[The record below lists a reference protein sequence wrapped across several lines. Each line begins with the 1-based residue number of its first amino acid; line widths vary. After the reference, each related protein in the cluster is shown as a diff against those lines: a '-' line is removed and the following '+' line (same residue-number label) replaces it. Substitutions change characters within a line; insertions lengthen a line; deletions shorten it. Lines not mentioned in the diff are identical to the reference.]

1 MIVLAAVSMLL
12 YATACETDPPALRDS
27 DITDDLSEQLSKQ
40 DHVTG
45 ALNPFKLIEN
55 PLYAP
60 ANEISY
66 LRDDDMVFL
75 TRASGDVLVFPH
87 RDMGV
92 EVVNVDANGV
102 LMAITYCPITKS
114 GNIWNRVLGIDTL
127 LLTASGYLYK
137 DNMMP
142 LDLNSGNIWSQMLLR
157 RFQGNALDGE
167 IFAFR
172 ELSTFPILETT
183 WLTVKTQF
191 PDADVY
197 TSNMSMK
204 SSPADRLDQQLG
216 LIGRDAVELF
226 SMDMFPGEI
235 SLHSTTVN
243 PGGIV
248 VVAGSSEFHY
258 MLAFRTTYSMEPVQ
272 GKFPVIMMDKT
283 GTMWNIFGEG
293 MMGLHE
299 GETLESPLYYTASD
313 WAWRDLFDNVT
324 TYQP

>member
-1 MIVLAAVSMLL
+1 MIVLAAVFMLL
-12 YATACETDPPALRDS
+12 LATACETDPPSLRDS
-27 DITDDLSEQLSKQ
+27 DDTDDLSQQLSKQ
-40 DHVTG
+40 EHVTG

-55 PLYAP
+55 PHYAP
-60 ANEISY
+60 VNEINY
-66 LRDDDMVFL
+66 LNDNHMVFL
-75 TRASGDVLVFPH
+75 TRATGDVLVFPH
-87 RDMGV
+87 RNMGV
-92 EVVNVDANGV
+92 EVVNEDVNGV

-114 GNIWNRVLGIDTL
+114 GIIWNRVVGIDTL

-157 RFQGNALDGE
+157 RFQGNAREGE

-183 WLTVKTQF
+183 WLTVKTHF

-197 TSNMSMK
+197 TTDNSMK
-204 SSPADRLDQQLG
+204 SAQAAPLDQQLG
-216 LIGRDAVELF
+216 LIGKDAVELF
-226 SMDMFPGEI
+226 SLEMFPGEI
-235 SLHSTTVN
+235 ALHTTAVN
-243 PGGIV
+243 PGGMV

-272 GKFPVIMMDKT
+272 GKFPVIMMDET

-293 MMGLHE
+293 MMGLHD

-313 WAWRDLFDNVT
+313 WAWRDLFDQVHEFE
-324 TYQP
+324 P